1 MTQYLMVLFIG
12 LLSGYLIGSSGV
24 RYQRSADLQLLIDLE
39 AAKRKDDGVYRT
51 GDLLTETR
59 PFECGVICTREV
71 AR

>member
-1 MTQYLMVLFIG
+1 MTTYLIVLFIG

-39 AAKRKDDGVYRT
+39 AAKRKDDGSYRI
-51 GDLLTETR
+51 GDEMTETK